1 MAYYNQNFYNRDF
14 TFQNIPPPPVP
25 PKFLVPPPITDQ
37 DFVKQFERNEAKVV
51 KKMPSITQIK
61 YKMRG
66 LVLTLNDLKEKEKKL
81 SEGIETLD
89 DDQWDSVM
97 KNMEENRSKI
107 DETLLLLNDSCL
119 ESMRRALAKRTAK
132 RLRLK
137 RVKAERKREWE
148 EMIKVRKEN
157 SRRIDEK
164 LQKIKDD
171 IYKVKMEEEAKL
183 HADAVLREVHR
194 RKHDARKCVTKLE
207 ALLRLRRAR
216 ENTARGCGQA
226 VPQADGDEFNSN
238 VGEWTW
244 LESGYIAVPE
254 ILQYMFNSIFAKLI
268 SLWNTKLSSYLEEE
282 QELRSKLKESQPVAS
297 QTEDIVQTLQ
307 QWRQFLFGDEPQV
320 DFKGDVGRFL
330 AVRAQWDQYI
340 SNEGSSL
347 PTGWA
352 VP

>member
-238 VGEWTW
+238 V
-244 LESGYIAVPE
+244 
-254 ILQYMFNSIFAKLI
+254 AKLI